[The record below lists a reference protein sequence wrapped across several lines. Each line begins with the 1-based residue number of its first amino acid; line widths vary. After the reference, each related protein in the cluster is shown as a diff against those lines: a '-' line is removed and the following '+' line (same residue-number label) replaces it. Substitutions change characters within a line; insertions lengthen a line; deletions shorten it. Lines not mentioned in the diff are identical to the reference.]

1 VFVVS
6 HHKLEALLLYFD
18 SRLSR
23 CVRIRI
29 ARRIGRCWQRSH
41 PLLLVMHTSALR
53 QQLTGGSSAH
63 LSMKPSPAQPY
74 YLLGPTWQL
83 AMAHGGSR
91 GTAPQQK
98 LPSLCTL
105 GRPMDARGAASA
117 DAATNPS
124 PAPAVVVD
132 HGGISKL
139 AYLAPFCCILSLSC
153 VLSWPIRSIS
163 WIIFTSLVPLAY
175 V

>member
-41 PLLLVMHTSALR
+41 PLLVMHTSALR

-63 LSMKPSPAQPY
+63 LSMKPSPAQP
-74 YLLGPTWQL
+74 
-83 AMAHGGSR
+83 
-91 GTAPQQK
+91 
-98 LPSLCTL
+98 
-105 GRPMDARGAASA
+105 
-117 DAATNPS
+117 S
-124 PAPAVVVD
+124 PALLFVGAHLAAC
-132 HGGISKL
+132 HGARREQRNGTT
-139 AYLAPFCCILSLSC
+139 AEAPL
-153 VLSWPIRSIS
+153 
-163 WIIFTSLVPLAY
+163 PLYSRATY
-175 V
+175 GRQRRGVGRCRHEPLPGARRRCRPRRNQ